1 MANADPLSL
10 YSRSNNCYAF
20 VLEGCRWRKLF
31 MATWAILKENPYING
46 GINAARRGR
55 KSHRPG
61 AIVYTEHFEEIS
73 PQPIE

>member
-1 MANADPLSL
+1 MANANPLSL
-10 YSRSNNCYAF
+10 YSDRITVTPF

-31 MATWAILKENPYING
+31 MMTWAILKANPYING